1 MIKYSLKKDNKQM
14 TTIQLKLSKTMR
26 K

>member
-14 TTIQLKLSKTMR
+14 TTVQLKLSKTMR